1 MDKVAVIIPTYNR
14 PDILEECIY
23 RLYARL
29 KNAELHFYIG
39 NDHSA
44 EIDPEPYQGYKN
56 LKIFNDPTGSL
67 GANLNRLIL
76 EAKKDGHDFLF
87 QLDDDHYLKG
97 FLNLST
103 HIDTL
108 KREKEIGWIR
118 LMGVAAHRYE
128 AFLEENYWIIK
139 WNSPELY
146 ITSNRPHLKTMR
158 FHDVNGI
165 YPEGKKLGETEEAF
179 CHQCKD
185 KASNRQQV
193 AIPLTYDDNL
203 WDHVGDS
210 WQEEGF

>member
-14 PDILEECIY
+14 PEILGECIC
-23 RLYARL
+23 RIEDLVIG
-29 KNAELHFYIG
+29 AELSFYIG
-39 NDHSA
+39 NDYHQEIEIA
-44 EIDPEPYQGYKN
+44 ESTQKSKIA
-56 LKIFNDPTGSL
+56 IFNEPTGSL

-87 QLDDDHYLKG
+87 QLDDDHHLMG
-97 FLNLST
+97 LLDLAP
-103 HIDTL
+103 HINTL

-128 AFLEENYWIIK
+128 AFLEENYWIVK

-146 ITSNRPHLKTMR
+146 ITSNRPHLKAMR

-185 KASNRQQV
+185 KASNKQKV
-193 AIPLTYDDNL
+193 AIPLTYNDNL

-210 WQEEGF
+210 WQGEGF